1 MGVLSK
7 RFLERL
13 RSGSVLLLDAAMGTE
28 LQRRETKTDLPLWS
42 ALPLVA
48 DPELV
53 WTIHGDEV
61 AAGADILTANTF
73 RTHARTLDKGG
84 LAARAVDLS
93 ALAVRLAHQAAA
105 TPGREVFVAG
115 SLSPL
120 EDCYRP
126 DLVPDDA
133 ALEAEHGAQARLLAE
148 LGVDLILAETHNT
161 IREAVAAGRAGKATG
176 LPVIVSVVT
185 DGAGRLLSGES
196 IEAAADALGALEPE
210 ALGINCVAAGRLA
223 GDLALLAR
231 AAAGRPL
238 SAYGNLGLPAEGPG
252 WAFTESLE
260 PEDYGRETQRWV
272 ALGARI
278 VGGCCGTTP
287 AHTRAVRELLAGAP
301 QARDGSG
308 RPSVSIS

>member
-1 MGVLSK
+1 VGVLSK

-42 ALPLVA
+42 ALPLIA

-73 RTHARTLDKGG
+73 RTHARTLGKAG
-84 LAARAVDLS
+84 LAARAGELS
-93 ALAVRLAHQAAA
+93 ALAVRLAHQPAA
-105 TPGREVFVAG
+105 TPGREVIVAG

-126 DLVPDDA
+126 DLAPDDG
-133 ALEAEHGAQARLLAE
+133 ALEREHGAQARFLAE
-148 LGVDLILAETHNT
+148 AGVDLILAETHNS
-161 IREAVAAGRAGKATG
+161 IREAVAAARAGTGTG
-176 LPVIVSVVT
+176 LPVVVSVVT
-185 DGAGRLLSGES
+185 DGAGKLLSGEA
-196 IEAAADALGALEPE
+196 IETAAAALAALEPD
-210 ALGINCVAAGRLA
+210 AIGINCVAAGRLA

-231 AAAGRPL
+231 AAPGIPL
-238 SAYGNLGLPAEGPG
+238 AAYGNLGLPADGPG
-252 WAFTESLE
+252 WSFTEELE
-260 PEDYGRETQRWV
+260 PEDYALEATRWI

-287 AHTRAVRELLAGAP
+287 AHTRALRQVLDVNPAALAG
-301 QARDGSG
+301 
-308 RPSVSIS
+308 

>member
-1 MGVLSK
+1 MGVLSG

-13 RSGSVLLLDAAMGTE
+13 RAGRPFLLDAAMGTE
-28 LQRRETKTDLPLWS
+28 LQRRETSTALPLWS
-42 ALPLVA
+42 AQALIS
-48 DPELV
+48 DSELV

-73 RTHARTLDKGG
+73 RTHARTLGKAG
-84 LAARAVDLS
+84 LAARSSELS

-133 ALEAEHGAQARLLAE
+133 ALGREHGAQARFLAE
-148 LGVDLILAETHNT
+148 AGVDLILAETHNT
-161 IREAVAAGRAGKATG
+161 IGEAVAATRAAKATG

-185 DGAGRLLSGES
+185 DGAGRLLSGEP
-196 IEAAADALGALEPE
+196 IEAAAAALGALGPDV
-210 ALGINCVAAGRLA
+210 LGINCVAAGRLA

-231 AAAGRPL
+231 AAPGVPL
-238 SAYGNLGLPAEGPG
+238 AAYGNLGLPADGPG
-252 WAFTESLE
+252 WSFTEELA
-260 PEDYGRETQRWV
+260 PQDYAREARHWI

-287 AHTRAVRELLAGAP
+287 AHTRALREALDAVVA
-301 QARDGSG
+301 
-308 RPSVSIS
+308 